1 MNGNKLENL
10 SDIDRYSL
18 MMSFVYTLD
27 RLNILSIKPLTSVE
41 VWHFVSRRFFKREDV
56 VYANDSSFD

>member
-1 MNGNKLENL
+1 MYNNKLEKL
-10 SDIDRYSL
+10 SDVERYSL

-41 VWHFVSRRFFKREDV
+41 VWHFVSRRFFKNEDI
-56 VYANDSSFD
+56 VYADDSSFD